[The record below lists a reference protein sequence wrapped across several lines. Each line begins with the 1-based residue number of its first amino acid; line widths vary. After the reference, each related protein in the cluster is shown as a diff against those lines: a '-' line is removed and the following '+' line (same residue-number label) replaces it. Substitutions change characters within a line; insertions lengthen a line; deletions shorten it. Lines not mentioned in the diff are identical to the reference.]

1 MLGVAGAGSARD
13 RVLAAVPALAGLL
26 EGGAPGDQVQSDALT
41 AGDDRTAW
49 ILWFILR
56 PDCVVIAAP
65 VAGLRQDA
73 VADAVVRC
81 NAYNGGMRWSVLSV
95 APWEG
100 DQVAMLSARVPLLPD
115 DFGRWETISGAMEAV
130 LRDAG
135 PARSVFEGLESDERG
150 GAG

>member
-1 MLGVAGAGSARD
+1 
-13 RVLAAVPALAGLL
+13 VLAAVPVLAGLL
-26 EGGAPGDQVQSDALT
+26 EDGAPGDQVQSDALT
-41 AGDDRTAW
+41 AGDDPTAW

-56 PDCVVIAAP
+56 PDCLVIAAP
-65 VAGLRQDA
+65 VAGLRPDA

-81 NAYNGGMRWSVLSV
+81 NAYNGGLRWSVLSV

-100 DQVAMLSARVPLLPD
+100 DQVAMLSARIPLLPED
-115 DFGRWETISGAMEAV
+115 AGRWATIGGAMQAV

-135 PARSVFEGLESDERG
+135 PARSVFEGLVGDETG